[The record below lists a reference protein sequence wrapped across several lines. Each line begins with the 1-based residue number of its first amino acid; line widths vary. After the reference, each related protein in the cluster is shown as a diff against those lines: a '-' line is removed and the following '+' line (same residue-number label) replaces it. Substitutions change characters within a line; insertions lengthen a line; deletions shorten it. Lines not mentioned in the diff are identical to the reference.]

1 MLEEEEKDLIW
12 KFRFYLSRD
21 KMALTKFLK
30 SVSWTDPSEVK
41 QAVETLLPMWTDVEM
56 VDALELLG
64 PGFVDGRVR
73 AYAVKQLARAE
84 DEVGRLPPSIDV
96 HDDPALTGF
105 FLLSFSQELLLYL
118 LQLVQ
123 ALKFEPQAPSD
134 ARSTRSSH
142 SASAMAA
149 AAAAALSTDDSGL
162 AEFLIKRSVLNAVLG
177 NSFYWYLMVET
188 EDRSVGKMYA
198 KIVFRYMKKLEN
210 VGALTSIHPYIR
222 VVD

>member
-73 AYAVKQLARAE
+73 AYAVKQLGRAD
-84 DEVGRLPPSIDV
+84 DE
-96 HDDPALTGF
+96 
-105 FLLSFSQELLLYL
+105 ELLLYL

-142 SASAMAA
+142 SASALAS
-149 AAAAALSTDDSGL
+149 AAALSTDDSGL

-198 KIVFRYMKKLEN
+198 KIVFRYMKKLES
-210 VGALTSIHPYIR
+210 VSSPESFCGPESLRRSLP
-222 VVD
+222 